1 MARTKIYKN
10 CLFCGKPFVCDTK
23 TARKMYCS
31 ISCGLKARSKMRNID
46 VDKVREL
53 VSKNTDIYKI
63 CDCVGATYWVLR
75 RLMTTNKIKYPKKP
89 LKQRSDGYWNYNTEK
104 NHRKVIERF
113 IGRKLLKTEQ
123 VHHIDGNKQ
132 NNDISNLCLLS
143 SCGEHSRLHKQ
154 LEQVALQLLKEG
166 IIYFDYQEKIYKIK
180 RVK

>member
-1 MARTKIYKN
+1 MPRTKIYKN

-53 VSKNTDIYKI
+53 VAKNTDIYKI

-75 RLMTTNKIKYPKKP
+75 RLMTANKIKYPKKP
-89 LKQRSDGYWNYNTEK
+89 LKQRSDGYWNYTTEQ
-104 NHRKVIERF
+104 NHRKIIERF
-113 IGRKLLKTEQ
+113 IGRNLLKTER
-123 VHHIDGNKQ
+123 VHHIDGDKT

-143 SCGEHSRLHKQ
+143 TESEHAKLHKQ
-154 LEQVALQLLKEG
+154 LEQVAMQLLKKG
-166 IIYFDYQEKIYKIK
+166 IIYFDYKEKIYKITNE
-180 RVK
+180 